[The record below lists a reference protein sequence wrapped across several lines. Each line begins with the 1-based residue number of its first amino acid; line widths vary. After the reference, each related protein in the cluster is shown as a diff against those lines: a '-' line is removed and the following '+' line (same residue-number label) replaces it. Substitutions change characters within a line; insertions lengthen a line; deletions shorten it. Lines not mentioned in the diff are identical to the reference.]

1 MTPTFLFLLILSLTD
16 VSMSAPIDSEDQTGQ
31 SMDIMLRPQIDP
43 KSPVLE
49 DDIALPDTSSRNA
62 DPCTATGCK
71 WPKTGHKVYV
81 PYYISTNYTPVERY
95 TIIKGLQSFI
105 PFTCI
110 RFVAWKPDDHHYLS
124 FESRDG
130 CWSYV
135 GRQENGQIISLEKP
149 GCVYH
154 STVQHEVL
162 HALGFHH
169 EQKRSDRDEYIRI
182 LFENIKPEFKH
193 NFDKVETNN
202 LMTPYDFNS
211 VMQYNKYVFSKNE
224 MPTMVAKCDPN
235 LDFGHATEM
244 NKNDI
249 IRVNRLYNC
258 CSKKTPCTI
267 SN

>member
-31 SMDIMLRPQIDP
+31 SMDIMLRPQTDP
-43 KSPVLE
+43 KPPVLE

-71 WPKTGHKVYV
+71 WPKTGRYVYV
-81 PYYISTNYTPVERY
+81 PYYISTNYTSKEAN
-95 TIIKGLQSFI
+95 IIMKGLQSFNKS
-105 PFTCI
+105 TCI
-110 RFVAWKPDDHHYLS
+110 RLVPWKPDDRHFLS

-130 CWSYV
+130 CWSKV
-135 GRQENGQIISLEKP
+135 GRQKKGQIISLEKK
-149 GCVYH
+149 GCLSNH
-154 STVQHEVL
+154 TVQHEVL
-162 HALGFHH
+162 HALGFKH
-169 EQKRSDRDEYIRI
+169 EISRSDRDEYVKI
-182 LFENIKPEFKH
+182 LFENIKPGKESNFK
-193 NFDKVETNN
+193 KVETNN
-202 LMTPYDFNS
+202 LRTPYDFKS
-211 VMQYNKYVFSKNE
+211 IMQYKKYAFSKNE
-224 MPTMVAKCDPN
+224 MPTIVAKSDPN
-235 LDFGHATEM
+235 LDFGHAKQM